1 MNVILLFLIGIA
13 MLVLLALL
21 LAPTRASD
29 VEAQDRPSGE
39 RLYLREQPGIFQDYD
54 DWRDNYRGG
63 VER

>member
-1 MNVILLFLIGIA
+1 VNAILLILIGIA
-13 MLVLLALL
+13 ILVLLALL

-29 VEAQDRPSGE
+29 VEAQDKPRHE
-39 RLYLREQPGIFQDYD
+39 RAYLREQPGIRQDYD